1 MLTELKKNNW
11 RNKILY
17 FLQNLM
23 LLALSTSIY
32 LNSKCTWKP
41 WINVYADIRQLV
53 PSYTQESG
61 CENPLASWK
70 NENIVKIPCIT
81 SRALKKKNAENSRW
95 GVKLFNMLCLYWI
108 CQPAIFHSTNTN
120 SNRSLLKLICP
131 SKSKY
136 DVYFKAF
143 WKCEVCLVT
152 SFCTS

>member
-32 LNSKCTWKP
+32 LNSKWAWKP
-41 WINVYADIRQLV
+41 WINI
-53 PSYTQESG
+53 YTDKTISSIIYSG
-61 CENPLASWK
+61 KWVWKSIGLLEKWEHHENTMHHIQGIKK
-70 NENIVKIPCIT
+70 N
-81 SRALKKKNAENSRW
+81 KNAENSRW
-95 GVKLFNMLCLYWI
+95 RVKLFNMLCLYWI

-136 DVYFKAF
+136 DVYFKMF